1 MRSMT
6 PIELA
11 VVIAVSGSVL
21 AAATPA
27 FLRDLHASRVAEGV
41 DGVATIAKNAVA
53 YSEGRELA
61 ASFPAPAALTPPD
74 VPRGKRAVDPP
85 GTWDTPT
92 WKALQFGFSSA
103 HYFSFAF
110 DVTSDPTRIGF
121 RARAHGDLNGDGLIS
136 TFEVD
141 GERRPGQNA
150 GVLPGMYVDRE
161 VE

>member
-1 MRSMT
+1 MT

-11 VVIAVSGSVL
+11 VVIAVGGSVL

-27 FLRDLHASRVAEGV
+27 FLRDLHASRVTEAV
-41 DGVATIAKNAVA
+41 DGVATIAKNALA
-53 YSEGRELA
+53 YSEAKELP
-61 ASFPAPAALTPPD
+61 ASFPPPAPLTPSD
-74 VPRGKRAVDPP
+74 VPRGKRVTDPP
-85 GTWDTPT
+85 GTWDAPT
-92 WKALQFGFSSA
+92 WKALQFGFTSA

-110 DVTSDPTRIGF
+110 DVVSDPSRIGF
-121 RARAHGDLNGDGLIS
+121 RAHAHGDLNGDGLVS

-150 GVLPGMYVDRE
+150 VVLPGMYVDRE